1 MCVCTCV
8 CMYMHTCV
16 YVCLCIRTHASFM
29 CMHKCIHV
37 HMCVHVKICVYSY
50 VSMHTYVY
58 IHSVCVFNTNQMLAW
73 SIYLFPLCFKSGKSM
88 FPILCAEGLHGTYEH
103 INLRQVSLIKE
114 AY

>member
-1 MCVCTCV
+1 MCVCV
-8 CMYMHTCV
+8 RAYA
-16 YVCLCIRTHASFM
+16 CI
-29 CMHKCIHV
+29 CIHV
-37 HMCVHVKICVYSY
+37 YMYVYAYAHMHLSCVCINAFVCVHMKTCIYSY

-103 INLRQVSLIKE
+103 INLRQVSLIEE